1 LTWGREQNPRIRSK
15 IANYESHFCHAFD
28 SQKFL
33 AGAPKRAQVGGMK
46 TLAQNIVPF
55 VLQGLPPLNKLDQ
68 SMMRK
73 LRKLADHTDSTV
85 EDLIHEGM
93 LEFVAKQE
101 AEKKLETKVIRF
113 PTPVHVAYKAKIK

>member
-1 LTWGREQNPRIRSK
+1 
-15 IANYESHFCHAFD
+15 
-28 SQKFL
+28 
-33 AGAPKRAQVGGMK
+33 MK

-93 LEFVAKQE
+93 LEFAAKHD
-101 AEKKLETKVIRF
+101 AEKLLETKVIRF
-113 PTPVHVAYKAKIK
+113 PTRMR

>member
-1 LTWGREQNPRIRSK
+1 
-15 IANYESHFCHAFD
+15 
-28 SQKFL
+28 
-33 AGAPKRAQVGGMK
+33 VK
-46 TLAQNIVPF
+46 TLAENIVPF

-113 PTPVHVAYKAKIK
+113 PTLVHVAYKAKIK

>member
-1 LTWGREQNPRIRSK
+1 
-15 IANYESHFCHAFD
+15 
-28 SQKFL
+28 
-33 AGAPKRAQVGGMK
+33 MK

-55 VLQGLPPLNKLDQ
+55 VLQGLPPLNKLDR
-68 SMMRK
+68 SMMKK
-73 LRKLADHTDSTV
+73 LRKLADRTDSTV

-113 PTPVHVAYKAKIK
+113 PVPMRVAYKARIK

>member
-1 LTWGREQNPRIRSK
+1 M
-15 IANYESHFCHAFD
+15 
-28 SQKFL
+28 FL
-33 AGAPKRAQVGGMK
+33 ACAPKRAQVGGMK

-101 AEKKLETKVIRF
+101 AEKTLETKVIRF
-113 PTPVHVAYKAKIK
+113 PTPMHVADKAKIK

>member
-1 LTWGREQNPRIRSK
+1 
-15 IANYESHFCHAFD
+15 
-28 SQKFL
+28 
-33 AGAPKRAQVGGMK
+33 MK

-55 VLQGLPPLNKLDQ
+55 VLQGLPPLIKLDQ

-93 LEFVAKQE
+93 LKIAAKHE
-101 AEKKLETKVIRF
+101 AEKLLEGHQIRD
-113 PTPVHVAYKAKIK
+113 ADACSLQNKD